1 MDRPD
6 SSPTPAYVA
15 TCPKGVEW
23 LLAEELRALG
33 VPDVRESRAA
43 VTFTGALAVA
53 YRACLWSRLAS
64 RVLLVLA
71 EFPAS
76 TAEQLYDGVV
86 AVPWEEH
93 VDPRRTIAV
102 DANGTTSGLT
112 HTGFAARK
120 VKDALVDRI
129 RDTTGSRPSVDLDA
143 PDVRLNLR
151 LRRETATLSLDLSGD
166 PLHRRGYRAPGEQGE
181 APLKENLAAAI
192 LVRAGWPEIGA
203 GGGSLF
209 DPMCGSG
216 TLLVEGA
223 LMVTDRAPG
232 LLRQRW
238 GFAGWLGHDE
248 RVWDTL
254 IDEADERAERGDAAL
269 PAIAGSDIDPGA
281 VELARACLRQAGF
294 GDRVSVDVR
303 DIAHAA
309 PPAHAEAGLVVTNPP
324 YGVRVGAGADLEA
337 VYATLGER
345 LLSEFDG
352 WRGAIFTAEERLARA
367 TGLRSSAAHTLYNG
381 AIPARVYVFDI
392 TPGAARKPVERTADR
407 SAEPADGSA
416 EPAGGTARSSA
427 VSASAPGAEMFANRL
442 RKNAKH
448 VGKWARRQGI
458 TCYRVYDADLP
469 DYALAVDLYRG
480 AGPDESRLLA
490 HVQEYAPP
498 SSVDPELAERRLE
511 SAVALTAEVLGVAHQ
526 DVAVKVR
533 RRQRGTSQYE
543 RQATRGEFV
552 QVQEAGLR
560 LYVNLHDY
568 LDTGLFLDHRIT
580 RSRVREL
587 AHGARFLNLFAY
599 TGTASVHAAA
609 GGATHT
615 TTVDMSATYL
625 DWARR
630 NMVLNGYE
638 EGDAHRFVRADVLG
652 WLAEE
657 TWRPQTAKRGPFDL
671 VFLDPPSFSN
681 SKRMGGRTFDVQ
693 RDHVELI
700 RETVELLAEGG
711 TLVFSTNLRRFE
723 LDAQA
728 FSELDVADI
737 TAETIPKDF
746 ERTPRIHSCYVI
758 RRGPSRT

>member
-1 MDRPD
+1 MDGPD
-6 SSPTPAYVA
+6 SSPTTTYVA

-23 LLAEELRALG
+23 LLAQELRALG
-33 VPDVRESRAA
+33 ASEVRESRAA
-43 VTFTGALAVA
+43 VTFAGPLAVA

-64 RVLLVLA
+64 RVLFVLA
-71 EFPAS
+71 EFSAS
-76 TAEQLYDGVV
+76 SAEQLYDGVA

-93 VDPRRTIAV
+93 IDPARTLAV

-120 VKDALVDRI
+120 VKDAVVDRL
-129 RDTTGSRPSVDLDA
+129 RDKTGSRPSVDLEA
-143 PDVRLNLR
+143 PDIRLNLR

-166 PLHRRGYRAPGEQGE
+166 PLHRRGYRASGEQAE
-181 APLKENLAAAI
+181 APLKENLAAAV

-203 GGGSLF
+203 GGGSLV

-238 GFAGWLGHDE
+238 GFGGWLRHDE
-248 RVWDTL
+248 RAWDAQ

-269 PAIAGSDIDPGA
+269 PVIAGFDADPRA

-294 GDRVSVDVR
+294 ADRVPVDVR
-303 DIAHAA
+303 DIAHAT

-324 YGVRVGAGADLEA
+324 YGVRLGAGADLED
-337 VYATLGER
+337 VYATLGQR

-352 WRGAIFTAEERLARA
+352 WRGAVFTAEERLARA

-392 TPGAARKPVERTADR
+392 APGTARKPVERTAE
-407 SAEPADGSA
+407 SV
-416 EPAGGTARSSA
+416 A

-448 VGKWARRQGI
+448 VGKWARRQAI

-469 DYALAVDLYRG
+469 DYAVAVDLYQG
-480 AGPDESRLLA
+480 AGPDEGRRLA

-511 SAVALTAEVLGVAHQ
+511 AAVALTSEVLGVSRE

-543 RQATRGEFV
+543 RHATRGEFV
-552 QVQEAGLR
+552 QVEEEGLR
-560 LYVNLHDY
+560 FLVNLHDY

-599 TGTASVHAAA
+599 TGTASVYAAA

-630 NMVLNGYE
+630 NMALNGYP
-638 EGDAHRFVRADVLG
+638 EGDAHRFVRADVLS

-657 TWRPQTAKRGPFDL
+657 TWRPQAAKRGPFDL

-693 RDHVELI
+693 RDHVELV
-700 RETVELLAEGG
+700 RETVGLLAEGG

-723 LDAQA
+723 LDTEAL
-728 FSELDVADI
+728 SDLEVADI
-737 TAETIPKDF
+737 TAGTIPRDF
-746 ERTPRIHSCYVI
+746 ERTPRIHSCYVVA
-758 RRGPSRT
+758 RRPVRT